1 MIDILEEK
9 AKEVF
14 PILMVDGVD
23 INNDLRKGFM
33 EGYKA
38 KEYELNNEGKLT
50 RQQVYDKLVEIW
62 ECFFDLN
69 DLIGDMEDEW
79 GLITTV

>member
-14 PILMVDGVD
+14 PVLIVDGVD

>member
-79 GLITTV
+79 GLITTA